1 MQIPDDHSKIRWS
14 RKYQMTTQISHDHLN
29 IRWWVFK
36 MRTQVRGQ
44 GNAPTTCP
52 TSPQVEARKLFLLSE
67 YYWSCDHTKDHWI
80 VLCSI
85 EDKLCKGD
93 SVGNNC
99 WARVH
104 ENPGRRLLCACCSQQ
119 QGFYLFKIFILMGKF
134 LDFFSSGF
142 GQWLR
147 IARWCVESWWEH
159 IHHRHREGI
168 WNIHN
173 DLLAKVFKRF
183 LSPMM
188 TTWLPPLPN
197 DHVHPALWV
206 SSRRHKLSSLF
217 GLSFRKRENT

>member
-1 MQIPDDHSKIRWS
+1 MQKIIGSFYVVLKINFARETVLATIAERAFMKTLEGGCSVPVAVNSKVPICS
-14 RKYQMTTQISHDHLN
+14 KS
-29 IRWWVFK
+29 
-36 MRTQVRGQ
+36 
-44 GNAPTTCP
+44 
-52 TSPQVEARKLFLLSE
+52 LFLWESF
-67 YYWSCDHTKDHWI
+67 WI
-80 VLCSI
+80 
-85 EDKLCKGD
+85 
-93 SVGNNC
+93 
-99 WARVH
+99 
-104 ENPGRRLLCACCSQQ
+104 
-119 QGFYLFKIFILMGKF
+119 
-134 LDFFSSGF
+134 FFSSGF

-206 SSRRHKLSSLF
+206 STRRHKLSSLF
-217 GLSFRKRENT
+217 GFSFRKRENT